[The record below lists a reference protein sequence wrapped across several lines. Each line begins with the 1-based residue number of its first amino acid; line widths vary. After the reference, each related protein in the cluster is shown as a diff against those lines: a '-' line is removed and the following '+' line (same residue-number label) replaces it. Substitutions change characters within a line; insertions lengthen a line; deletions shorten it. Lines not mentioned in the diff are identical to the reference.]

1 MTEPVYTPVV
11 PPGPVRLK
19 EFALRAYY
27 DAGGEALLWD
37 EVRRTLIRAVGPRAS
52 CPAEVEALRVWVDLE
67 HRPTFE
73 HYLRR
78 FTAADAA
85 SK

>member
-1 MTEPVYTPVV
+1 MTEPVYTPVI

-27 DAGGEALLWD
+27 DAGGEALLRD
-37 EVRRTLIRAVGPRAS
+37 EVRRALIREVGPRAS
-52 CPAEVEALRVWVDLE
+52 CPAEVAALRRWVDLE
-67 HRPTFE
+67 VEPTTA

-78 FTAADAA
+78 FTAE
-85 SK
+85 